1 MDGQWSEV
9 DVVGGGMNN
18 HEDIVFRVAISSEPS
33 TIGPNKPRGPKRY
46 LTGIMLSIL
55 GHNIIFY

>member
-33 TIGPNKPRGPKRY
+33 TIGPNKPRRPKRY
-46 LTGIMLSIL
+46 LTGITI
-55 GHNIIFY
+55 NFRP